1 MAETAPQWSK
11 PPSTGDDDTHV
22 PSSGEG
28 TSSSVALPDVIAG
41 SRVGSFGAVAL
52 PAGAQCP
59 PEGASGVGSDGAAA
73 NLLADILRPGSDSE
87 PEGEPT
93 EQIVK
98 MHLGSECVPRGSH
111 AQAEIRLLEGK
122 GSASC
127 SDGFSSGAANAPALS
142 PLLDDER
149 RAKRRRAKVPK
160 GFGVAWFASLRANY
174 GTNLLLLLFAAQH
187 VLKGIV
193 QQFQAA
199 TVMWI
204 FRDYRV
210 GGPRMQVYTSVSNS
224 AWALKPL
231 IGLVSDLF
239 PVWGLHK
246 APYVV
251 LASMVGVCCTST
263 IGFSTVDSISVVGIV
278 GCLFGMSLQASTC
291 DLLSEAK
298 YSEQLAEKP
307 AFGPDLLT
315 YVWGGISTGN
325 IIAILS
331 VGWLIQSFGPRS
343 VFLACVAPCSAIL
356 YPTLLNFFEET
367 PVDAAQKARVRA
379 FFLKQKEVIYLCV
392 LMFFCTVLLTITG
405 ATTLSHQLHFMVA
418 VSVLI
423 ILLPSFHIVLRPE
436 IAKVNTFFVL
446 QAALGIGING
456 ATFYFYTDKPEQFP
470 DGPHFSAWFFTTTLG
485 LVSASMSLLGLVTYN
500 RWMKDWSYRSL
511 ILFCNTVVT
520 CLSLMD
526 IVMYTR
532 TNIKVGIPDVVFVLG
547 SSVCTIVIR
556 QWQWMPGMVIMS
568 QLCPAGMEATMF
580 ALLAGCANI
589 GNTIADYIGAYV
601 LEVLHVHPTG
611 AVDEGHQFD
620 NLWKASAIATMMPAI
635 TILLVPFLIPQARQT
650 DKLLMAN
657 RSSATCGS
665 PLSKW
670 LANQTSRPRLTQ
682 LFVNWTRYEGNP
694 NDGAMGDDEG
704 SSSDD
709 QLSDES
715 GSAMDFMQANE
726 DGGTGGIRRNAS
738 EQVEAR
744 EASVSHSLSDGG
756 LSRV

>member
-1 MAETAPQWSK
+1 MTETLPQWPK
-11 PPSTGDDDTHV
+11 PASAGDDDDTNL

-28 TSSSVALPDVIAG
+28 ASSSLVPNDTAG

-59 PEGASGVGSDGAAA
+59 SEGATGAEPDGAAT
-73 NLLADILRPGSDSE
+73 NLLATILRPGSDSE

-93 EQIVK
+93 DHIVK
-98 MHLGSECVPRGSH
+98 RYPGNQCMPRASH
-111 AQAEIRLLEGK
+111 AYEEIRLLESGRC
-122 GSASC
+122 SSC
-127 SDGFSSGAANAPALS
+127 SDASPGATTNGPDVAAMV
-142 PLLDDER
+142 DDER
-149 RAKRRRAKVPK
+149 RAKRRRGITKIPQ
-160 GFGVAWFASLRANY
+160 GFGIAWFAALRANY
-174 GTNLLLLLFAAQH
+174 GTSLLLLLFAAQH
-187 VLKGIV
+187 VLKGVV

-199 TVMWI
+199 TVMWV

-210 GGPRMQVYTSVSNS
+210 SGPRMQVYTSVSNS

-231 IGLVSDLF
+231 IGLVSDLV

-251 LASMVGVCCTST
+251 LASTVGVVCTSA
-263 IGFSTVDSISVVGIV
+263 IGFSTCDSMSVVAIV

-298 YSEQLAEKP
+298 YSEHLAEKP

-325 IIAILS
+325 IIAICS
-331 VGWLIQSFGPRS
+331 VGWLIQNFGPRS
-343 VFLACVAPCSAIL
+343 VFLACVAPSSAIL
-356 YPTLLNFFEET
+356 YPTLFNYFEET
-367 PVDAAQKARVRA
+367 PVDAVQQARVRA
-379 FFLKQKEVIYLCV
+379 FFFKQKEVIWLCV

-405 ATTLSHQLHFMVA
+405 ATTLSHRLHFIVA
-418 VSVLI
+418 VSVLL

-470 DGPHFSAWFFTTTLG
+470 EGPHFSAWFFTTTLG
-485 LVSASMSLLGLVTYN
+485 LVSASMSLLGLGTYN
-500 RWMKDWSYRSL
+500 RYMKDWTYRSL

-532 TNIKVGIPDVVFVLG
+532 TNVKVGIPDVVFVLG

-568 QLCPAGMEATMF
+568 QLCPSGMEATMF

-611 AVDEGHQFD
+611 AADEGHQFD
-620 NLWKASAIATMMPAI
+620 NLWKASAIATMMPAV
-635 TILLVPFLIPQARQT
+635 TILLVPFLIPQAKQT
-650 DKLLMAN
+650 DKLLVAN
-657 RSSATCGS
+657 RSSATAGS

-670 LANQTSRPRLTQ
+670 LANRATRPGLAQ
-682 LFVNWTRYEGNP
+682 VFVNWTRIEQHP
-694 NDGAMGDDEG
+694 TDGDLGDDEECSG
-704 SSSDD
+704 DDLRSDD
-709 QLSDES
+709 DSATMDSDI
-715 GSAMDFMQANE
+715 
-726 DGGTGGIRRNAS
+726 GGTGGLRRNAS
-738 EQVEAR
+738 AQMEDR
-744 EASVSHSLSDGG
+744 EASVSQSLSEGS